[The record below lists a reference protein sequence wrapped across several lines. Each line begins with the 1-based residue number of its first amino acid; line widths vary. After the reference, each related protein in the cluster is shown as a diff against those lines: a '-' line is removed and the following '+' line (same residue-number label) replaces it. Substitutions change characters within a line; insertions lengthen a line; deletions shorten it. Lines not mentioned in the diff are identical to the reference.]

1 MGTITDKLTY
11 LNTTKTMLR
20 DSLNKFGSSILS
32 TDTFRSYDTKLND
45 IYDKLPKVTQSG
57 AGFTLSDV
65 QNGLLDDFK
74 MNGVDLVQNTTTGK
88 NLLNN
93 QMQSQTLNSVEFV
106 VNENKSITMTGTASE
121 RTEPRLWTKSGTNTL
136 ILNNGETYYNYSNT
150 RLIMRI
156 ASNYI
161 AISNNEAYV
170 PSADLNVDEV
180 YFRVDEN
187 ETVNTT
193 IYPMLTKIN
202 DNTYEQYT
210 FGASPN
216 PDYPQEIKVVEGRQV
231 ITDSGKNTYDEEYE
245 LGYYNIPDGT
255 KVYPQDSYGY
265 RSTNLNELKPNTEY
279 LSLIHI

>member
-1 MGTITDKLTY
+1 MSTANKLSY
-11 LNTTKTMLR
+11 LNDTKSLLKT
-20 DSLNKFGSSILS
+20 SLNKFGSSILS

-57 AGFTLSDV
+57 AGFTLLDV

-74 MNGVDLVQNTTTGK
+74 MLGVDLEQDTTTGK

-106 VNENKSITMTGTASE
+106 VNEDKSITMTGTASE

-150 RLIMRI
+150 RLIIRI
-156 ASNYI
+156 AGDYI

-202 DNTYEQYT
+202 NNTYEPYT
-210 FGASPN
+210 GGIPSPN
-216 PDYPQEIKVVEGRQV
+216 PNYPQQIKVVEGRQV
-231 ITDSGKNTYDEEYE
+231 ITDKGKNLFDKDNEIV
-245 LGYYNIPDGT
+245 GCVYNSSGT
-255 KVYPQDSYGY
+255 LVSSGNWN
-265 RSTNLNELKPNTEY
+265 TNNEFKEINNNKI
-279 LSLIHI
+279 SL